1 MRLNVLVFINA
12 LAVAITLGITNF
24 YFSHSWFDVFQIFS
38 ISLVTSFLVFYY
50 LIEKYVYSK
59 IKIIY
64 KLIHSLKLGRDLR
77 DALGENISS
86 DPIYDVEQ
94 EVKEWAKEKKLEIE
108 GLKKQEQFRREFL
121 SNLSH
126 EFKTPLFAMQGYL
139 DALLDEDGL
148 DDPEMTLKFL
158 KKASSN
164 VDRMS
169 YLIKDLDEISKL
181 ESGELPINYT
191 KFKINEL
198 IKEVFESLETKSA
211 QYKIQLVFKEKYNE
225 PIYVN
230 ADRERIRQVLIN
242 LIDNA
247 FKYGKTNGTTSV
259 SLFSLHDQV
268 LVEVTDDGSGIDE
281 KNLPRLFERF
291 YRTDASRSR
300 QIAGSGLGLAI
311 VKHIVEAHQQT
322 IHVRSTLGI
331 GSTFGFTLE
340 KSKPQPFPG
349 SAILKINNNLTQ

>member
-12 LAVAITLGITNF
+12 LAVAVTLSIVNY
-24 YFSHSWFDVFQIFS
+24 YFSHSWFDVLQIFS
-38 ISLVTSFLVFYY
+38 ISLITSFIVFYY

-59 IKIIY
+59 IKLIY
-64 KLIHSLKLGRDLR
+64 KLIHNLKLGRDLR
-77 DALGENISS
+77 EALGEQMSSS
-86 DPIYDVEQ
+86 DPINDVEK
-94 EVKEWAKEKKLEIE
+94 EVKEWATEKKYEIE
-108 GLKKQEQFRREFL
+108 ILRNQEQFRREFL

-148 DDPEMTLKFL
+148 EDTEQALKFL
-158 KKASSN
+158 KKAANN

-181 ESGELPINYT
+181 ESGELPIRFSR
-191 KFKINEL
+191 FKINEL
-198 IKEVFESLETKSA
+198 IKEVFESEETKA
-211 QYKIQLVFKEKYNE
+211 NKANIKLIFKEKYNE
-225 PIYVN
+225 PIFVN
-230 ADRERIRQVLIN
+230 ADRERIRQVLLN
-242 LIDNA
+242 LVDNA
-247 FKYGKTNGTTSV
+247 LKYGKPKGTTSV
-259 SLFSLHDQV
+259 SLFTLHQQV
-268 LVEVTDDGSGIDE
+268 LVEVTDDGAGIDE

-322 IHVRSTLGI
+322 INVRSTLGI

-340 KSKPQPFPG
+340 KAKQQPFPG
-349 SAILKINNNLTQ
+349 LPYSI